1 MHDAT
6 NPPAPTHSPDFKSV
20 AWYGR
25 EYQFT
30 PPQAA
35 CVQVLWRQWL
45 SGTPI
50 VRDQL
55 VLEIARVKARSLKD
69 VFKAPP
75 GNAAWGTMI
84 ADGDRRGTVR
94 LAEPAE
100 SFDPTSAIAANIASS
115 AAVAAG

>member
-1 MHDAT
+1 MTSAT
-6 NPPAPTHSPDFKSV
+6 NPPALPVPTHSPDFKTV
-20 AWYGR
+20 TWNGR
-25 EYQFT
+25 DYRFT
-30 PPQAA
+30 AQQAA

-69 VFKAPP
+69 GFKGAP
-75 GNAAWGTMI
+75 GSEAWGTMI

-94 LAEPAE
+94 LAEAAE
-100 SFDPTSAIAANIASS
+100 HDLHAATGDPK
-115 AAVAAG
+115 

>member
-1 MHDAT
+1 MTDAT
-6 NPPAPTHSPDFKSV
+6 SPPAPTHSPDFKSV
-20 AWYGR
+20 LWNGR
-25 EYQFT
+25 DYRFT
-30 PPQAA
+30 AQQAA

-69 VFKAPP
+69 VFKAAP
-75 GNAAWGTMI
+75 GSEAWGTMI

-94 LAEPAE
+94 LAGPAAH
-100 SFDPTSAIAANIASS
+100 DPHAATGNVGQQNS
-115 AAVAAG
+115 